1 MHWPSLENKM
11 LLVDFFSKDCCK
23 GTELIEGW
31 YFYDDADDSVIGGP
45 YPHEKAALTAAH
57 NGESW

>member
-1 MHWPSLENKM
+1 M
-11 LLVDFFSKDCCK
+11 LLVDFFPKDCCK

-31 YFYDDADDSVIGGP
+31 YYYDDADDSVIGGP